1 MSPAL
6 AGRFFTT
13 EPPGEWY
20 EYATIYLSLYF
31 SLTFPLFLFFFFYGR
46 SAACSELLSP
56 WALCVTLEYV
66 CRSGIIAHL
75 YHEMPNCSPEWLY
88 EFMIQLPTPTPCTLK
103 AMTYCSSF
111 LLTTLAIPS
120 QSPLL
125 APFAVNFGVFKSF
138 TWASYSVLTNFLIA
152 LVLSSPR
159 ILNIIYTQMAS
170 KYVSLHISM
179 GFPGGS
185 VVKNPPANAGD
196 AGDQCSIP
204 GFGRSPGGGN
214 GNPVQ
219 YSCLENSMDR
229 GAQPAT
235 VQGVAKNWTQLSTHT
250 HTHTYI
256 LIV

>member
-1 MSPAL
+1 
-6 AGRFFTT
+6 
-13 EPPGEWY
+13 
-20 EYATIYLSLYF
+20 
-31 SLTFPLFLFFFFYGR
+31 
-46 SAACSELLSP
+46 
-56 WALCVTLEYV
+56 
-66 CRSGIIAHL
+66 
-75 YHEMPNCSPEWLY
+75 
-88 EFMIQLPTPTPCTLK
+88 MIQLPTPTPCTLK

-125 APFAVNFGVFKSF
+125 APFAVNFGMFKSF

-204 GFGRSPGGGN
+204 GFGRS
-214 GNPVQ
+214 
-219 YSCLENSMDR
+219 LEEEMVTQSSILAWKIPWTEEPSELQSMESQR
-229 GAQPAT
+229 VGH
-235 VQGVAKNWTQLSTHT
+235 N
-250 HTHTYI
+250 
-256 LIV
+256 